1 MEECFPKLPKI
12 SIDFAVMEK
21 ASEVFAIRLDCQWL
35 DIGSFMAL
43 GQFIG
48 ADARNNVVA
57 ARTGELLDCKGTI
70 VVTED
75 DGHLIAAIGMEN
87 VVIAHSPD
95 ATLVCPVSQ
104 TERLKE
110 LLDLIERRGA
120 TQYL

>member
-1 MEECFPKLPKI
+1 MNKLACLPLLLGVFLFGSCLTAQEASPPAPLSLREC
-12 SIDFAVMEK
+12 IDTAMR
-21 ASEVFAIRLDCQWL
+21 SQ
-35 DIGSFMAL
+35 
-43 GQFIG
+43 
-48 ADARNNVVA
+48 ADVIIARNNVVA
-57 ARTGELLDCKGTI
+57 ARTGELLDCKDTI

-110 LLDLIERRGA
+110 LLDRIERRGA